1 MYPLQCG
8 ATLLTRPLALSDSTD
23 RRLGLYCVGCNERF
37 IGSKGDTTCPRCGVN
52 SDDVDHAHHP
62 TLLWKSAES
71 WAIGKEPPRDAEEDD
86 HQILEL
92 VGQQL
97 DHYRCESLLGRGGMG
112 WVFLARHAKLD
123 RPCALKVLSPDLI
136 ERDSEYLNRF
146 QNEGQAAA
154 ALIHQNIVTTH
165 AIDEFNGYHYL
176 EMEYVQGRSLQFL
189 INEMVLSPERAT
201 ALAVSI
207 ADGLG
212 AAHRCGI
219 LHRDLKPDNVLM
231 TLHGVPKLADFGL
244 AKRVAVSET
253 RQGQLAGT
261 PHFMAPELFTGT
273 PASPASDVYAL
284 GVCYYLM
291 LTRQLPFAR
300 NNINALMSDVTS
312 QPVPNVRRIREEI
325 SLEMAE
331 CLAMLLDKSPANRP
345 RDAIAASQML
355 QAVLGSMQDI
365 ETLLDQAFRDEPRV
379 DWESFGDGC
388 IVTVELPQRRSQRVQ
403 VVGVNESG
411 EGRLIEISSICC
423 PVQASYFEAALRL
436 NSELSHGAISIRKVE
451 GADHFV
457 VQNRYPRH
465 TINPDELQASVF
477 EVAQNAD
484 DIEQKLTGADRR

>member
-1 MYPLQCG
+1 MCFDETIPL
-8 ATLLTRPLALSDSTD
+8 PDPTD

-37 IGSKGDTTCPRCGVN
+37 IATPGNSICPRCGVN
-52 SDDVDHAHHP
+52 SDDADHSQHP
-62 TLLWKSAES
+62 TLLWKSAAS
-71 WAIGKEPPRDAEEDD
+71 WASSKEPPREEGD
-86 HQILEL
+86 HEILEL
-92 VGQQL
+92 VGTHL

-136 ERDSEYLNRF
+136 QRDAEYLDRF
-146 QNEGQAAA
+146 RNEGQAAA
-154 ALIHQNIVTTH
+154 ALIHPNIVTTH

-176 EMEYVQGRSLQFL
+176 EMEYVQGRSLQHL
-189 INEMVLSPERAT
+189 ISDIVLSPERAT

-207 ADGLG
+207 AEGLA
-212 AAHRCGI
+212 AAHRAGI

-244 AKRVAVSET
+244 AKRIVVGED
-253 RQGQLAGT
+253 RRGQLAGT
-261 PHFMAPELFTGT
+261 PHFMAPELFTGEH
-273 PASPASDVYAL
+273 ASPASDVYAL

-300 NNINALMSDVTS
+300 NNITALISDVTS
-312 QPVPNVRRIREEI
+312 LPVPNVRRIREEI

-345 RDAIAASQML
+345 KDAIAASHML

-365 ETLLDQAFRDEPRV
+365 ETLLDQAFREEPRV

-388 IVTVELPQRRSQRVQ
+388 IVTVDLPGRRKQRVE
-403 VVGVNESG
+403 VIGVNEPG
-411 EGRLIEISSICC
+411 QDRLIEISSVCC
-423 PVQASYFEAALRL
+423 LVQPSYYETALRL

-457 VQNRYPRH
+457 VLNRYPRH
-465 TINPDELQASVF
+465 TINSDELQASVF

-484 DIEQKLTGADRR
+484 DIEHKLTGVDRR